1 MKQTKNLPNRDRLSV
16 LIATILL
23 AFTLAKFINIPG
35 QTLNFQ
41 AAGIFIPIEI
51 NLNTIIAILVTG
63 MTAAGMDRLLRD
75 HPNLGNRSTIPHWVL
90 PAFSAWVIH
99 IALSNLS
106 ISSTWWVTFTLGGF
120 LIVLV
125 LIGEYVILDPEDIR
139 HPLAEV
145 GLNALAY
152 SLFLVMAVTLRSVDM
167 RLFIILPAIAIA
179 AGMVSFRILT
189 MGLQKTWPI
198 PQALVSLIVIGQFAA
213 VLHYL
218 PVTPI
223 SFALLLSGL
232 IYGINTFIINLN
244 EESSIRKAALEP
256 IAVLIAVWSIALLIS

>member
-1 MKQTKNLPNRDRLSV
+1 MKQTRNLPNRDRLSV

-23 AFTLAKFINIPG
+23 AFTLAKFTNIPG
-35 QTLNFQ
+35 QTLSFQ
-41 AAGIFIPIEI
+41 AAGIFIPIVI
-51 NLNTIIAILVTG
+51 NLNTIIAILVPG

-99 IALSNLS
+99 VALSNLT
-106 ISSTWWVTFTLGGF
+106 ISSTWWIAFGLGGF
-120 LIVLV
+120 LIFLV
-125 LIGEYVILDPEDIR
+125 LLGEYVILDPEDIR

-167 RLFIILPAIAIA
+167 RLFIILPAITLA
-179 AGMVSFRILT
+179 AGMVSLRILT
-189 MGLQKTWPI
+189 IGLQENWPI
-198 PQALVSLIVIGQFAA
+198 PQALISLIVVGQFAA

-218 PVTPI
+218 PATPI
-223 SFALLLSGL
+223 GFGLLLSGL

-244 EESSIRKAALEP
+244 EETNIKKAALEP
-256 IAVLIAVWSIALLIS
+256 IAVLIAVWLLALVVG